1 MKNEYY
7 SPELDGK
14 KIIFI
19 GDSNIYWSRTVE
31 ARAREEFTQPERT
44 DDQGI
49 FYQICKANGV
59 NVSITN
65 WTFGSHGLRHLF
77 NAICSVKGGCT
88 GVNHE
93 EQLIDR
99 YFDYVVIGLTRSPVD
114 EQNIIEYFEHITSL
128 FRKANPDVKFVI
140 LAPATIYG
148 LNDTGVIRQGT
159 IGNIKVLEEKFG
171 ATIVDWGRIVRDIL
185 DKTVSVP
192 MAAQSYNRN
201 TFIVTRDNKHT
212 NLLVGYITALMTY
225 CAISKKS
232 AEGQPYGFFADETLK
247 PIIDI
252 DEYVDLN
259 YTKSNGKTNFPEVLA
274 SPDDMRGLQQLVDK
288 YLLEKAYR
296 EN

>member
-1 MKNEYY
+1 MRTQYY

-31 ARAREEFTQPERT
+31 ARSRREFTQAEREN
-44 DDQGI
+44 DKGI
-49 FYQICKANGV
+49 FYQLCNANGV
-59 NVSITN
+59 DVSVTN
-65 WTFGSHGLRHLF
+65 WTFGSHGLRHLS
-77 NAICSVKGGCT
+77 ICSVKRACN

-93 EQLIDR
+93 EQLTDR
-99 YFDYVVIGLTRSPVD
+99 YFDYVVIGLTRGAID
-114 EQNIIEYFEHITSL
+114 EQNIIEYFEYITSL

-159 IGNIKVLEEKFG
+159 IDNLKTLEEKFG
-171 ATIVDWGRIVRDIL
+171 ATIVDWGRIIRDIL
-185 DKTVSVP
+185 DGTVGVP
-192 MAAQSYNRN
+192 MATQNYNRN

-225 CAISKKS
+225 CAITKKS

-252 DEYVDLN
+252 DEYVDSN

-288 YLLEKAYR
+288 YLFEKSYR
-296 EN
+296 NN